1 MTFVLW
7 RTTHTHTWATPAHTH
22 THLHIWSTLFYPFG
36 PLTFCLCA
44 FSIDF
49 RLSLIGKA
57 CQKCWPAAPPA
68 PTTITPSSVCQL
80 IAWLKNLMN
89 FLDCSP
95 PSQSFFHVLLL
106 CLSHVYFFFL
116 ALFMLPSSLFMLPLP
131 LLSLFMLWHGL
142 KILAVGSGS
151 VIYSEPN
158 RNSSMA
164 PCQIPSHSLRKRPHP
179 ISFQCNNSAVSSSK
193 HLPGTA

>member
-1 MTFVLW
+1 MAD
-7 RTTHTHTWATPAHTH
+7 RTLAHLRHTCTH

-95 PSQSFFHVLLL
+95 PSHPPCMCFCYPCLMFISSSSHYLCFHRHQL
-106 CLSHVYFFFL
+106 
-116 ALFMLPSSLFMLPLP
+116 LPLP

-142 KILAVGSGS
+142 KFLAVGSGS

-164 PCQIPSHSLRKRPHP
+164 SCQIPPHSLRKRPHP
-179 ISFQCNNSAVSSSK
+179 ISFQCNNSTVSSSK
-193 HLPGTA
+193 HLPGAA

>member
-1 MTFVLW
+1 MFSFPLFLSLASLISFSLGKQRW
-7 RTTHTHTWATPAHTH
+7 LSFYGGPHTRRPKPHLHTH

-49 RLSLIGKA
+49 RLSLIGKV

-95 PSQSFFHVLLL
+95 PSHSSLHVLLL

-116 ALFMLPSSLFMLPLP
+116 ALFMLPSSSAASTSSAQFVYV
-131 LLSLFMLWHGL
+131 
-142 KILAVGSGS
+142 LAW
-151 VIYSEPN
+151 
-158 RNSSMA
+158 
-164 PCQIPSHSLRKRPHP
+164 
-179 ISFQCNNSAVSSSK
+179 
-193 HLPGTA
+193 T